1 MRDGKISDRTFESLS
16 KAEQNVVLQNQFKAG
31 DQEPADGYLT
41 SKETRRFYPLASGK
55 RACLD
60 SLLSSCDIDKNGLY
74 SRAEWK
80 YCLRIKK
87 Q

>member
-31 DQEPADGYLT
+31 DQEPADGSAT
-41 SKETRRFYPLASGK
+41 SVH
-55 RACLD
+55 
-60 SLLSSCDIDKNGLY
+60 IN
-74 SRAEWK
+74 
-80 YCLRIKK
+80 